1 MESGSPGRAMKLSL
15 RTKIMGMIVLVGALL
30 LMLALAVIWTLGYR
44 QRVVEQGDTFRGEA
58 SYVASGMRRVIEG
71 DISKLDDLIAVG
83 DLARLMEENRSAQ
96 PLASLE
102 TEWASLPVEDPRVRA
117 TIENPVAS
125 RLSAFHRVNPLIVEL
140 IVADAEG
147 RLIAATGKTS
157 DYDQSDETW
166 WQKAISLQSGE
177 AVLEGLAIDQSA
189 GVFSLDISLPIVS
202 ADGRP
207 VGVLK
212 AVLNVAPLLSGL
224 SDFTSLSGVASEVV
238 SEDGRIILRLG
249 DRDFAPSGNM
259 LAKSLMEKM
268 QASSPGWLFSE
279 WNGSGSKLIGFAPIR
294 FLGVRDGAGHVV
306 GPAGF
311 VVIHKP
317 AGEVLAP
324 LLQRAWV
331 LMAVGALIIFL
342 CGFLTVYLVGKNLLG
357 PLGVLE
363 NAAAALTSTAGK
375 WADGRAMDPEQAL
388 AAVASIKTGD
398 EIERFAEDFGVMAGR
413 LMRYQDDL
421 RHEIAEKTA
430 AIQSDLD
437 LAREFQQAF
446 LPRNYPQIPTAEQG
460 DPITLNFQHVY
471 QAAMSVS
478 GDFFDIIK
486 LDDSRA
492 GVLIADVMG
501 HGTRSALVTA
511 ILRTL
516 LHGISRAA
524 TDPAIFLSLLNRHF
538 HDTMRQ
544 TDQLIF
550 VSACFVVLDT
560 QEKTLRFA
568 SAGHP
573 SPFLGNRGSGQVE
586 PLHGQLKDN
595 PALGL
600 FPDSEYQDFC
610 RPLREGDVILLYTDG
625 IIEAL
630 NEEGQ
635 EFGRERLAVAMR
647 KNLDMDLAGFTQ
659 STLETVQQFTGYQP
673 PADDLCLVA
682 VEACANG
689 QTPPA
694 HRKSPHESLLE
705 L

>member
-1 MESGSPGRAMKLSL
+1 MKLSL

-30 LMLALAVIWTLGYR
+30 LMLALSIIWTLGYR
-44 QRVVEQGDTFRGEA
+44 QQVAEQGATFRSEA
-58 SYVASGMRRVIEG
+58 GYVAGSIRHVIDT
-71 DISKLDDLIAVG
+71 DISKLNDLIAVG
-83 DLARLMEENRSAQ
+83 DLARALEENRATRPAAEIEAEWSS
-96 PLASLE
+96 LAE
-102 TEWASLPVEDPRVRA
+102 TDPRVRS
-117 TIENPVAS
+117 TLDNSVAAK
-125 RLSAFHRVNPLIVEL
+125 LNAFRRVNPLVVEL
-140 IVADAEG
+140 LAADTEG
-147 RLIAATGKTS
+147 RLIAATGKAS

-166 WQKAISLQSGE
+166 WQKAITLRSGE

-189 GVFSLDISLPIVS
+189 GVFSLDISLPIL
-202 ADGRP
+202 DPEGRP

-212 AVLNVAPLLSGL
+212 AVINVAPHFSGL
-224 SDFTSLSGVASEVV
+224 TVFTSEGGVTSEVV
-238 SEDGRIILRLG
+238 SEDGQVVLRLG
-249 DRDFAPSGNM
+249 DRNFVPSGKTLSQAVM
-259 LAKSLMEKM
+259 QKMRASL
-268 QASSPGWLFSE
+268 PGWFFAD
-279 WNGSGSKLIGFAPIR
+279 WNGAGSKLVGVAPIE
-294 FLGVRDGAGHVV
+294 FLGVWNQSGRIEGATS
-306 GPAGF
+306 F
-311 VVIHKP
+311 VVVHQP
-317 AGEVLAP
+317 ASAVLAP

-331 LMAVGALIIFL
+331 LMAAGALIILL
-342 CGFLTVYLVGKNLLG
+342 CGVLTMYLVGRNLLG
-357 PLGVLE
+357 PLEVLE
-363 NAAAALTSTAGK
+363 NAAAALTSTASRTPGGSRS
-375 WADGRAMDPEQAL
+375 GRPSDPEAAL
-388 AAVASIKTGD
+388 AAVAAIKTGD
-398 EIERFAEDFGVMAGR
+398 EIEEFAGNFGVMSGR
-413 LMRYQDDL
+413 LMRYQEDL
-421 RHEIAEKTA
+421 RREIAEKTA

-460 DPITLNFQHVY
+460 DPVTLNFQHVY

-516 LHGISRAA
+516 LHGLSRAA

-560 QEKTLRFA
+560 REKTLQFA

-573 SPFLGNRGSGQVE
+573 SPLLGNRGTGQVE
-586 PLHGQLKDN
+586 PLHGPLRDN

-610 RPLREGDVILLYTDG
+610 RPLREGDVLLLYTDG
-625 IIEAL
+625 IIEAM
-630 NEEGQ
+630 NEEGL
-635 EFGRERLAVAMR
+635 EFGRERLAIAMR

-659 STLETVQQFTGYQP
+659 ATLESVQQFTGFQP

-682 VEACANG
+682 VGASANG
-689 QTPPA
+689 QMAAP

>member
-1 MESGSPGRAMKLSL
+1 MKLSL
-15 RTKIMGMIVLVGALL
+15 RTKILGMIVLVGALL
-30 LMLALAVIWTLGYR
+30 LVLALSIIWTLGYR

-58 SYVASGMRRVIEG
+58 LYVASGMRRVIEG
-71 DISKLDDLIAVG
+71 DISKLNDLIAVG

-96 PLASLE
+96 PVAALE
-102 TEWASLPVEDPRVRA
+102 AEWTSLPTEDPRVRA
-117 TIENPVAS
+117 TIENSVAS
-125 RLSAFHRVNPLIVEL
+125 RLSAFHRANPLIVEL
-140 IVADAEG
+140 LAADTEG

-166 WQKAISLQSGE
+166 WQRAITLQSGE

-189 GVFSLDISLPIVS
+189 GVFSLDISLPIVG
-202 ADGRP
+202 ADGRA

-224 SDFTSLSGVASEVV
+224 SDFSSQEGVASEVI
-238 SEDGRIILRLG
+238 SEDGEVILRLG
-249 DRDFAPSGNM
+249 DRNFAPSGKM
-259 LAKSLMEKM
+259 LAKTLMDKM
-268 QASSPGWLFSE
+268 QVSSPGWLFSE

-294 FLGVRDGAGHVV
+294 FLGVRDFSGHVE
-306 GPAGF
+306 GPASF

-317 AGEVLAP
+317 ASAVLAP

-331 LMAVGALIIFL
+331 LMAAGALIILF
-342 CGFLTVYLVGKNLLG
+342 CGALTMYLVGKNLLG

-363 NAAAALTSTAGK
+363 NAAAALTSTAGHGAGGK
-375 WADGRAMDPEQAL
+375 TMDPEAAL

-398 EIERFAEDFGVMAGR
+398 EIEEFAGDFGVMAGR

-421 RHEIAEKTA
+421 RREIAEKTA

-460 DPITLNFQHVY
+460 DPVTLNFQHVY
-471 QAAMSVS
+471 QAAMAVS

-560 QEKTLRFA
+560 REKTLRFA

-573 SPFLGNRGSGQVE
+573 SPFLGNRSTGQVE
-586 PLHGQLKDN
+586 PLHGLLKDN

-600 FPDSEYQDFC
+600 FPDSEYHDFC
-610 RPLREGDVILLYTDG
+610 RPLREGDLLLLYTDG

-647 KNLDMDLAGFTQ
+647 RNLDMDLAGFTQ
-659 STLETVQQFTGYQP
+659 ATLESVQQFAGYQP

-689 QTPPA
+689 QAPPA